1 MKSTSSRLPHA
12 CRAVTMTMADT
23 PHIEG
28 RLRALLNDRSP
39 RHTARGALL
48 GAIAGAVV
56 LSIPLAALRPA
67 PAQTPTPPSTVT
79 QEQLVQIEAQLKR
92 IEEQLSRLKAT
103 SGDASSNA
111 QADHQSQ
118 VDMARQAMM
127 QAEERRKAMEIQLRD
142 RDAARKKAMVERNL
156 TEVYLRELQ
165 LKRRDLEMHQKS
177 VENTLLRR
185 GGEVGGISRDPSL
198 LALRDQK
205 RILEIQITAAE
216 EQLKNALQR
225 SAELESLIRTEQ
237 VKP

>member
-1 MKSTSSRLPHA
+1 MKSTSSRLPRA
-12 CRAVTMTMADT
+12 YRAVTMTMADT

-39 RHTARGALL
+39 RHTVRGALL

-67 PAQTPTPPSTVT
+67 PAQMPTPPNTVT

-111 QADHQSQ
+111 QAAHQNQ

-142 RDAARKKAMVERNL
+142 RDAARKKAMVERNV

-165 LKRRDLEMHQKS
+165 LKRRDLEMQQKS

-185 GGEVGGISRDPSL
+185 GGEAGGTSRDPSL